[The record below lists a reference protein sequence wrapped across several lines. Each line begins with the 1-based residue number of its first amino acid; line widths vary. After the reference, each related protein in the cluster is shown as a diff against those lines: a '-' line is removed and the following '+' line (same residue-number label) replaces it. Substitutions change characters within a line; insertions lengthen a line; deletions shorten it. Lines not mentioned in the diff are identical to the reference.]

1 MVSFSVT
8 LEDSDDDRLFTI
20 VSPVFLSCWAII
32 WELFALYPVTS
43 SIEIKN
49 MHQII
54 KKNYTVYFNMQDLKF
69 LWITIASFSGNLCIY
84 SYPYPNIDFQIS
96 CQQVG
101 LPKTRILSRAAPHQM
116 PTHDSDA

>member
-1 MVSFSVT
+1 
-8 LEDSDDDRLFTI
+8 
-20 VSPVFLSCWAII
+20 
-32 WELFALYPVTS
+32 
-43 SIEIKN
+43 
-49 MHQII
+49 
-54 KKNYTVYFNMQDLKF
+54 MQDLKF